1 MSLVVIT
8 CQCGSVEQKA
18 RGFLKKVGYAD
29 WLTIPIHKGKEKSR
43 KAIQYIPKFPEIE
56 MLNNFLDNAG
66 KYVVILGY
74 DSNGCKWSDI
84 THGGLKAEI
93 DAEYVV
99 KMFA

>member
-1 MSLVVIT
+1 MIVVVT

-29 WLTIPIHKGKEKSR
+29 WLTIPIHKGKEKTKS
-43 KAIQYIPKFPEIE
+43 AIQYIPKFPEID
-56 MLNNFLDNAG
+56 MLYNFLENAS

-74 DSNGCKWSDI
+74 DDKGCRWSDI
-84 THGGLKAEI
+84 AHGGLKAEI
-93 DAEYVV
+93 DAEYIV

>member
-1 MSLVVIT
+1 MIVVVT
-8 CQCGSVEQKA
+8 CQCGSVEQRA

-29 WLTIPIHKGKEKSR
+29 WLNIPIHKGKEKAR
-43 KAIQYIPKFPEIE
+43 KVLQYIPQFPEVE

-74 DSNGCKWSDI
+74 DKNECRWSDI
-84 THGGLKAEI
+84 SRGGLKSEV

-99 KMFA
+99 KQFA